1 MPVPIRSSQRAVEK
15 EAKQNDISLENVY
28 FLFYFEC
35 DNSYMVFGSGEK
47 SWPETM
53 LNSHKV
59 SLQRKDPVNF
69 PKIGVGKFQS
79 MGSNDEMMQL
89 GSYLSSTNGNVDNLD
104 ITQVMRSIRARS
116 SSSSD
121 SRKRCTQSDSRFSD
135 ESEEEEEEESD
146 IESPEISASRKRAKT
161 ESQAVTSSQV
171 EMQVGKLVAGTSK
184 EASKCS
190 SCGHSVGERAA
201 MKDLVCEKVLHV
213 IARIEQRLDKS
224 NALQKDVLI
233 LSKKAAREIE
243 GIKDASKER
252 EAASDVTEA
261 SGQVFYNDMCL
272 TNLGGETPE
281 EKGKRIARR
290 LWSKEEL
297 AKLVIDPKKE
307 LRSSETGRTRAD
319 PEREEKFKQ
328 AIKAVL
334 GDEYTRNVYRRVV
347 RLVNVMGN
355 GYKNKGFKD
364 DEQDWLFIPKQVPK
378 RSSVANFGRNFDR
391 P

>member
-1 MPVPIRSSQRAVEK
+1 
-15 EAKQNDISLENVY
+15 
-28 FLFYFEC
+28 
-35 DNSYMVFGSGEK
+35 MVFGSGEK

-69 PKIGVGKFQS
+69 PKIGLGKFQS
-79 MGSNDEMMQL
+79 MGSYDEMMQL
-89 GSYLSSTNGNVDNLD
+89 GSYLSSTTGNVDDLD

-135 ESEEEEEEESD
+135 ESEEEEEEEKESD
-146 IESPEISASRKRAKT
+146 IESPEIPACRKRAKT

-213 IARIEQRLDKS
+213 IARIEQRLDKP
-224 NALQKDVLI
+224 NFLQKDVLI
-233 LSKKAAREIE
+233 LSKTAAREIE

-252 EAASDVTEA
+252 EADSDVTEA
-261 SGQVFYNDMCL
+261 SGQDFYNDMCL

-290 LWSKEEL
+290 LWNFVPRKQE
-297 AKLVIDPKKE
+297 
-307 LRSSETGRTRAD
+307 
-319 PEREEKFKQ
+319 ERELTQRGRKNSNKQ
-328 AIKAVL
+328 LKL
-334 GDEYTRNVYRRVV
+334 CLEMSTRETSI
-347 RLVNVMGN
+347 G
-355 GYKNKGFKD
+355 G
-364 DEQDWLFIPKQVPK
+364 LF
-378 RSSVANFGRNFDR
+378 A
-391 P
+391 

>member
-47 SWPETM
+47 SWAETM

-69 PKIGVGKFQS
+69 PKIGLEKFQS

-89 GSYLSSTNGNVDNLD
+89 GSYLSSTTGNVDDLD
-104 ITQVMRSIRARS
+104 ITQVMRSIRLRYS
-116 SSSSD
+116 LSSD

-135 ESEEEEEEESD
+135 ESEEEEEEEESD
-146 IESPEISASRKRAKT
+146 IESPEIPASRKRAKT
-161 ESQAVTSSQV
+161 ESQAVTSSEV

-233 LSKKAAREIE
+233 LSKKAAKEIE
-243 GIKDASKER
+243 SIKDASKER

-290 LWSKEEL
+290 LWSREEL

-307 LRSSETGRTRAD
+307 LRTSETGRTRAD
-319 PEREEKFKQ
+319 PEREEKSNKQ
-328 AIKAVL
+328 LKL
-334 GDEYTRNVYRRVV
+334 CLEMSTRETSI
-347 RLVNVMGN
+347 G
-355 GYKNKGFKD
+355 
-364 DEQDWLFIPKQVPK
+364 ELF
-378 RSSVANFGRNFDR
+378 A
-391 P
+391 

>member
-1 MPVPIRSSQRAVEK
+1 
-15 EAKQNDISLENVY
+15 
-28 FLFYFEC
+28 
-35 DNSYMVFGSGEK
+35 MVFGSCEK

-59 SLQRKDPVNF
+59 SLERKDPVNF
-69 PKIGVGKFQS
+69 PKIGLGRFQS

-89 GSYLSSTNGNVDNLD
+89 GSYLSSTTGNVDDLD
-104 ITQVMRSIRARS
+104 ITQVIRSVRARS

-135 ESEEEEEEESD
+135 ESEEEEEEEEEEESD
-146 IESPEISASRKRAKT
+146 IESPEVPASRKRAKT
-161 ESQAVTSSQV
+161 ESQAVTGGQV
-171 EMQVGKLVAGTSK
+171 EMQVGKSVAGTNK

-224 NALQKDVLI
+224 NALQKDVMI

-243 GIKDASKER
+243 GIKDASKEQ

-261 SGQVFYNDMCL
+261 SGQVFYNDISL
-272 TNLGGETPE
+272 TNLGGETSE
-281 EKGKRIARR
+281 EKSKRIARR

-307 LRSSETGRTRAD
+307 LRTSETGRMRAD

-334 GDEYTRNVYRRVV
+334 GDEYTRNVYR
-347 RLVNVMGN
+347 
-355 GYKNKGFKD
+355 
-364 DEQDWLFIPKQVPK
+364 
-378 RSSVANFGRNFDR
+378 
-391 P
+391 